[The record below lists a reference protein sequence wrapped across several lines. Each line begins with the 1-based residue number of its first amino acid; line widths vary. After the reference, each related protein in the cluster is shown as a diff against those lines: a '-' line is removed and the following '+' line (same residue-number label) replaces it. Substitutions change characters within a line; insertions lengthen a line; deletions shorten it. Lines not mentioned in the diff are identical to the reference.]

1 MLFRLLSLH
10 SDNRDDTNETSQAA
24 VSILRLDGQGARTL
38 WGGRGGLGL
47 SLLVKESSAG
57 GLSKSWSQRLRIAGK
72 PFNLGL
78 GSYPL
83 ITLVKA
89 RKRALDN
96 ARLVAGGGDP
106 RIPAPTIPTFAE
118 AVDKRGGRQGGCH
131 ALRGMEARDD

>member
-1 MLFRLLSLH
+1 MKRPRQLSA
-10 SDNRDDTNETSQAA
+10 SF
-24 VSILRLDGQGARTL
+24 VSTVKVPGRYGD
-38 WGGRGGLGL
+38 GRGGLGL

-57 GLSKSWSQRLRIAGK
+57 GLSKSWSQWLRIAGK

-83 ITLVKA
+83 ITMVKA